1 MDGLSS
7 WYTTT
12 SNSPQSPKYYNGAQD
27 SHNVISPS
35 NSDGNHYQSPL
46 ISPGDWNVV
55 SPSPYITASP
65 HTNVSFQGSPMSDG
79 SEDIRSS
86 PPSTPPPSSFEPP
99 ALPTRLGNQGRNRMD
114 QEREKTASR
123 RVQPLMAEATRKKS
137 RKAAENKIKSKN
149 YHLSLKEAKSYLLQD
164 GKEYLASSSKK
175 DMKPIITEDLEGSVN
190 DFKNEFDIEREWEA
204 RKHALRI
211 VARNNRKFC

>member
-1 MDGLSS
+1 MMEGLSS

-12 SNSPQSPKYYNGAQD
+12 SNSPQSPKYNGAQD
-27 SHNVISPS
+27 SHNVTSPS
-35 NSDGNHYQSPL
+35 NSDCNHYQSPL
-46 ISPGDWNVV
+46 ISPGDWNFV

-65 HTNVSFQGSPMSDG
+65 QTNVSFQGSPMSDG
-79 SEDIRSS
+79 SEDIRSL
-86 PPSTPPPSSFEPP
+86 PPSTPPSSFEPP
-99 ALPTRLGNQGRNRMD
+99 ALPTRLGNQGRNRVD
-114 QEREKTASR
+114 QERGKTASR
-123 RVQPLMAEATRKKS
+123 SVKPMMAEATRS

-149 YHLSLKEAKSYLLQD
+149 YHLSLKQAKSYLLQD